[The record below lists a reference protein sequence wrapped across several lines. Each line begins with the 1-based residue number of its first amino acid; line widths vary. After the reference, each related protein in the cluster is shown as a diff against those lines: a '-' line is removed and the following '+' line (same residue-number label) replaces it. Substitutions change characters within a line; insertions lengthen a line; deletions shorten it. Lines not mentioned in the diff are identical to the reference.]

1 MIVPFYALIRVSTRT
16 IEKGTCL
23 PGIQFLFAYVNFV
36 NIKQLLC
43 EANSNAMKYNIVDV
57 RACTRNVVVKQ
68 RLALSSLTIK
78 LRIKSIIYEV
88 LPVSVV
94 DLTVA
99 NGV

>member
-1 MIVPFYALIRVSTRT
+1 VSSRDPISIRLK
-16 IEKGTCL
+16 I
-23 PGIQFLFAYVNFV
+23 YVNFV

-43 EANSNAMKYNIVDV
+43 EANSNVMKYNIVDV

-78 LRIKSIIYEV
+78 FRIKSIIYEV

>member
-1 MIVPFYALIRVSTRT
+1 
-16 IEKGTCL
+16 
-23 PGIQFLFAYVNFV
+23 
-36 NIKQLLC
+36 
-43 EANSNAMKYNIVDV
+43 MKYNVVDV
-57 RACTRNVVVKQ
+57 RACTSNVVVKQ

-88 LPVSVV
+88 LPVSAV